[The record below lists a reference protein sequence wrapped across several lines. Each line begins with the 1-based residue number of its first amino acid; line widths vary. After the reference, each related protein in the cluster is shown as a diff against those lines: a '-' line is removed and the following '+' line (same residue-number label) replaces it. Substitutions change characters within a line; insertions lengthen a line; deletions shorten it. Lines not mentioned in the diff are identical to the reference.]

1 MRQDLAAS
9 EQGTGRGPGGRPS
22 SSAQSAR
29 RIAQH
34 RRAWIAQRGR
44 RSAASTGGPAGS
56 AAAVG
61 VAGSTVTAALSPEER
76 ERRLVNAADAL
87 VRTIRAVPMPGVPP
101 FSRRDRL
108 LIVGLLAFEALVAV
122 LLGAAGRR

>member
-1 MRQDLAAS
+1 MRQHLAAS
-9 EQGTGRGPGGRPS
+9 ERGTVQGPGVRPS

-34 RRAWIAQRGR
+34 RRAWIARRGR
-44 RSAASTGGPAGS
+44 WSSTPTGGRAGS
-56 AAAVG
+56 AAAAD
-61 VAGSTVTAALSPEER
+61 VAGSAVTAALSPEER

-108 LIVGLLAFEALVAV
+108 LIVGLLALQALVAV

>member
-1 MRQDLAAS
+1 MAADV
-9 EQGTGRGPGGRPS
+9 
-22 SSAQSAR
+22 
-29 RIAQH
+29 
-34 RRAWIAQRGR
+34 
-44 RSAASTGGPAGS
+44 AGS
-56 AAAVG
+56 A
-61 VAGSTVTAALSPEER
+61 VTAVLSPEER

-108 LIVGLLAFEALVAV
+108 LIVGLLALQALVAV